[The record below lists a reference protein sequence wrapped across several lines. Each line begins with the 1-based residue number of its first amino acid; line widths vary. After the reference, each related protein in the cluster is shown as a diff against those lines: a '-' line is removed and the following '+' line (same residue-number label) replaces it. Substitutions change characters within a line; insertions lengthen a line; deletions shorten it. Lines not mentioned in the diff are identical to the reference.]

1 MALDTNL
8 ASLTRIARSVNRDIA
23 PILQEWPFDPD
34 AVNAR
39 VIEGADGAEKIQLRI
54 DLGLLQMSCDGR
66 PDGQRVQGYESWLD
80 LHEARRADHEAAQ
93 PDGPPYSL
101 EPEDCAELIRE
112 AVQYYH
118 RYISFWKLKRY
129 ELCARDTDRNLRL
142 IVFVSRHAR
151 LDRDKAQVEQ
161 WRPYVIMMHA
171 RAVATPLLELNQN
184 EAARGVV
191 DAGID
196 RIEGFLAEYGRSADA
211 ERVSELRYLKRWRQE
226 IDEGIGE
233 DRSYRPA
240 GADKEPDPAAEIRA
254 ALNAAIDQEDYEE
267 AARLRDELKRM
278 EDTGPT
284 AG

>member
-1 MALDTNL
+1 M
-8 ASLTRIARSVNRDIA
+8 NRDIA
-23 PILQEWPFDPD
+23 QILQEWPFDPD

-39 VIEGADGAEKIQLRI
+39 IIEGADGEEKIQLRV
-54 DLGLLQMSCDGR
+54 DLGLLQMHRDGR
-66 PDGQRVQGYESWLD
+66 PDGQRVKKYESWLE
-80 LHEARRADHEAAQ
+80 LHEARRVEHEAAH
-93 PDGPPYSL
+93 PDGPAFLL
-101 EPEDCAELIRE
+101 EPEECAELIRE

-142 IVFVSRHAR
+142 IKFVSQHAK

-184 EAARGVV
+184 EAACGVV
-191 DAGID
+191 DAGIG
-196 RIEGFLAEYGRSADA
+196 RIEDFLAEYGRSQDA

-226 IDEGIGE
+226 IEEGIGE
-233 DRSYRPA
+233 DRAYKPA
-240 GADKEPDPAAEIRA
+240 GAEKEPDPTAELRA

-267 AARLRDELKRM
+267 AARLRDELKQL
-278 EDTGPT
+278 EDSTPPSE
-284 AG
+284 